1 VESDEEQREL
11 HFQKRQKI
19 GVQGV
24 RVCLESEILEFLQFD
39 ELEFRRRPPSVTLD
53 HSLTVR
59 LHTPRVN
66 TSSEYS
72 LTQEHTYDIEI
83 DGRGLSETDGHGP
96 PCGGALAEAVVRT
109 IIVFF
114 LQISPNALATDWWRK
129 VVIAST
135 RDRWAPRGTRHTTC
149 MRSSCSIAIEHE
161 LEYGSVRSNRCP
173 QQSSSGG
180 QRDHG

>member
-1 VESDEEQREL
+1 MSERERASERCALADDALRMCDRRFDLQESTSHRL
-11 HFQKRQKI
+11 SVSFVAVPPR
-19 GVQGV
+19 
-24 RVCLESEILEFLQFD
+24 S
-39 ELEFRRRPPSVTLD
+39 PPSQRTAPSKQATLP
-53 HSLTVR
+53 S
-59 LHTPRVN
+59 VN

-72 LTQEHTYDIEI
+72 LTHTYDIEI
-83 DGRGLSETDGHGP
+83 DGRGALRRTDGHGP

-109 IIVFF
+109 SIVFF
-114 LQISPNALATDWWRK
+114 LQISPNALARDWWRK

-161 LEYGSVRSNRCP
+161 LEYESVRSNRCP

>member
-1 VESDEEQREL
+1 VSERANDALWRTT
-11 HFQKRQKI
+11 RCGCAI
-19 GVQGV
+19 GDLIS
-24 RVCLESEILEFLQFD
+24 RS
-39 ELEFRRRPPSVTLD
+39 
-53 HSLTVR
+53 R
-59 LHTPRVN
+59 LHTDCQSVSSRSPRAHHRLKGRLQASKQRSPRSTQVLS
-66 TSSEYS
+66 TRSHAYVIRHRDRRAWS
-72 LTQEHTYDIEI
+72 L
-83 DGRGLSETDGHGP
+83 RRTDGHGP